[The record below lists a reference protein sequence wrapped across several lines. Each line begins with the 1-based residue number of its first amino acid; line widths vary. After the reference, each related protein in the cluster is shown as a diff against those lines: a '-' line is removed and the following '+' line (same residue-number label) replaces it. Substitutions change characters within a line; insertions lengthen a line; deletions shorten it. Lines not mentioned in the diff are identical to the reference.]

1 MTGVESDEQRGV
13 SAMELLGMVGFA
25 LLMGWMLVS
34 FYWLFCDFPP
44 GVPVDARDFAQMWI
58 FVGTPAGYATL
69 HALGKLPQFNL
80 FALPGIAVG
89 LVGSVALP
97 LMAFAL
103 YGGVHAPLGLI
114 CAVNFLAGLA
124 FAYLNVA
131 WLDVCSRLRTLQY
144 GRFTGL
150 AFAGGV
156 LLFGLAAISPE
167 TAQPTFI
174 LIYILC
180 STGLL
185 VFASERAD
193 GNAER
198 APLEST
204 ADTWRFTAEIEP
216 SFFMFGVV
224 FALTFVYLFNFGQ
237 TYVLAGLLFALPGG
251 LLIAVLS
258 MLHREIGITS
268 IQRILTFVTVA
279 ACIATPFLEGWMQLG
294 CSCVVMTAW
303 ALFTCVNSAFIVKK
317 SVSVRDVPLFRQA
330 PMRLCVTALGFAAGW
345 VIATVATMAFGAHA
359 EAFTT
364 IRLVVAIALV
374 ATVMA
379 FLPVKSHHEVD
390 GSSPDESDR
399 ARATT
404 TVVSVSMSEAEL
416 FEARC
421 AAVAK
426 LYQLSPRE
434 SDILKFVAKGRN
446 AAYIQEKLTISPH
459 TVKSHIYNIYRKLD
473 IHSQQKLM
481 DFVEEFPLDA
491 DDIASR

>member
-1 MTGVESDEQRGV
+1 MADVESDEQRGV
-13 SAMELLGMVGFA
+13 SAMELLGMVGLA
-25 LLMGWMLVS
+25 LFVGWTLVS

-44 GVPVDARDFAQMWI
+44 GAPVDARDFAQMWI
-58 FVGTPAGYATL
+58 FVGTPAGYVAL
-69 HALGKLPQFNL
+69 HALGKSPQFNL
-80 FALPGIAVG
+80 FSPPCVSAGVI
-89 LVGSVALP
+89 GSVALP

-103 YGGVHAPLGLI
+103 YGGMLVPLGLI
-114 CAVNFLAGLA
+114 YAVNFLAGLS
-124 FAYLNVA
+124 FAYFSVA
-131 WLDVCSRLRTLQY
+131 WLDVCSRLRTSQY

-150 AFAGGV
+150 AFGGGV

-167 TAQPTFI
+167 SLQPAFSFV
-174 LIYILC
+174 YILC
-180 STGLL
+180 SVGLL
-185 VFASERAD
+185 VFATEHVD
-193 GNAER
+193 GNADR

-204 ADTWRFTAEIEP
+204 SDTWRFTAEIEP

-224 FALTFVYLFNFGQ
+224 FALTFVYLFNSGQ
-237 TYVLAGLLFALPGG
+237 AYVLTGLLFALPGA
-251 LLIAVLS
+251 LLVAALS
-258 MLHREIGITS
+258 MLHHEVGITS
-268 IQRILTFVTVA
+268 IQRILVFVTVA

-294 CSCVVMTAW
+294 CSCVVMIAW
-303 ALFTCVNSAFIVKK
+303 ALFTCVNYAFIVKK
-317 SVSVRDVPLFRQA
+317 SASVRDVPLFRQA
-330 PMRLCVTALGFAAGW
+330 PMRLCVAALGFAAGW
-345 VIATVATMAFGAHA
+345 IIATVATMAFGAHA
-359 EAFTT
+359 GAFTT
-364 IRLVVAIALV
+364 IRLVVAVALV

-379 FLPVKSHHEVD
+379 FFPVKNHHEVD

-399 ARATT
+399 ANATT

-416 FEARC
+416 FAARC

-434 SDILKFVAKGRN
+434 SDILKFLAKGRN

-491 DDIASR
+491 KDIAGR